1 MLNRRNLLA
10 CAATLLIAAAAIPA
24 GAQEKV
30 SVVASFSILG
40 DFAREVA
47 GDRANVTTLVGPDG
61 DAHVYSPT
69 PADAKA
75 VADARVL
82 VVNGL
87 KFEGWMDRLVKSSA
101 TKASVVTASKS
112 ITPIAVP
119 GDKDHGHDHG
129 KKDRHGHDHA
139 GQSDPHAWQDVA
151 NAKNYV
157 AAIRDGLV
165 NADPAGKATYEAN
178 AAAYLAKLEALDAE
192 LKAEIAKI
200 PAERRKV
207 ITSHDAFGYF
217 AKAYGISFIAPQ
229 GVSTEAEASAK
240 DVARII
246 RQVKGQKIPAV
257 FMENVTNPRLAE
269 QIARETGAKMGGRLY
284 SDALSAG
291 SGPAGTYIL
300 MMRHNIRELGKAL
313 GTGPA

>member
-1 MLNRRNLLA
+1 MLNRRTLLA
-10 CAATLLIAAAAIPA
+10 TAVCLAVSAFPA
-24 GAQEKV
+24 HAQEKI

-40 DFAREVA
+40 DFVKEIA
-47 GDRANVTTLVGPDG
+47 GDRAIVTTLVGADG

-75 VADARVL
+75 VAEAKVL
-82 VVNGL
+82 VINGL
-87 KFEGWMDRLVKSSA
+87 KFEGWMDRLVKSSG
-101 TKASVVTASKS
+101 TKASVVTTSKGT
-112 ITPIAVP
+112 TPIALS
-119 GDKDHGHDHG
+119 GEKE
-129 KKDRHGHDHA
+129 DRHGHDHA

-151 NAKNYV
+151 NARRYV
-157 AAIRDGLV
+157 AAIRDGLIA
-165 NADPAGKATYEAN
+165 ADAAGKAIYEAN
-178 AAAYLAKLEALDAE
+178 AAAYLAKLDGLDADIR
-192 LKAEIAKI
+192 AEIARI
-200 PAERRKV
+200 PADRRKV

-246 RQVKGQKIPAV
+246 RQVKAQKIPAV

-291 SGPAGTYIL
+291 TGPAGTYIL

-313 GTGPA
+313 GTGPV